1 MQARRHSFT
10 PIFIL
15 ILSIAIIC
23 LSFTTTSPDPT
34 TSAEIANDPLA
45 GGTTKSILSA
55 KYGAI
60 PLHFEPNV
68 SSAGDDA
75 RFIARAAGYQV
86 LLHHTGAHIRAASDA
101 GSIEMQIAGTRPHV
115 SPEAE
120 NELEGKTNYLIG
132 NDPAN
137 WRTNVPNYAKVRYR
151 DIYDGVD
158 AVFYGDQ
165 ADLEY
170 DFIVA
175 PEASADQITTEFTGI
190 ETASVNDAGD
200 LVLASNG
207 VTFHQKKPFAYQDI
221 DGYRREIV
229 VSYRIEQVDSR
240 VKVGFDVGSYDREQ
254 TLVIDPVLS
263 FSTYLGGNSETTGT
277 GIAVDPNG
285 NAYVAGYTSSTAGFP
300 LVGPFQNQ
308 NPGGNAAFVTKI
320 NASGTAFVYSTYLT
334 AATGFG
340 NSAASSIAV
349 DPAGNA
355 YVAGIS
361 QSCNFPTTPG
371 SFMPVVPNCGGNFK
385 GFVVKLNQSGSGLAY
400 GTYLSSPDFLFSGEL
415 TGIALDPSNNAYITG
430 WTQTQSF
437 PTTSG
442 AFKRTLAANTQNAFV
457 SKLNSSGSALVFSTF
472 VGINTP
478 VPNTDPYDKANAIAV
493 DSAGNAYITGQSV
506 SQNFPV
512 TNNAFQTFPG
522 SRLDAFV
529 TKLNSNG
536 TALVYSTYLG
546 GNGDEV
552 GRAIAVD
559 TGGNAY
565 VTGYFDGTNGFPFT
579 PNAFRNGAG
588 ENCCASVLNGFL
600 TKVNPTGTALVYS
613 TSLGTE
619 RQAMS
624 GNGIAV
630 DNTGSA
636 YVVGSE
642 GISAAYVVNAI
653 QPVSQNNDSFILKMN
668 PAGTALTYS
677 THFGGSNGSSIGNAI
692 AIDPAGA
699 AYITGSTN
707 ASNFPIS
714 AGAPQGTKPGGQSN
728 SSFIAKI
735 ATLPSDCPAITIN
748 PQPLSNVVFGTVYDQ
763 QLTAT
768 GGTGPYTFSQAPG
781 FGTNN
786 LPAGL
791 TLTAD
796 GRITGMPTNRNF
808 GSYIVTI
815 QAVAANGCVGIRTFN
830 LVYSESASAFTIK
843 IVGRDA
849 ILRGRENRY
858 NFVYTN
864 NSDVNAL
871 MVPLYIRIPDY
882 FTWRTDFQVLDT
894 IQPLA
899 GPPLDY
905 SHFPIHFVDG
915 GQRVIALVLPTMRA
929 RSTGSVSIVITV
941 PDLPQYQGVS
951 FEIEA
956 HLGKPLVY
964 SVSPGAGGTA
974 NLQRYAEQGCRFL
987 NTPGSPCET
996 QVVNF
1001 ARAQANEY
1009 VGGTGNNAGSFIRL
1023 LSGALWTS
1031 QHRPAGS
1038 LENIIFDAAIDT
1050 MLTDSSGVNSSGLTG
1065 SDFRSGSVVG
1075 SLDPNDK
1082 VGPIGVGAPR
1092 YIGSDVPIPYVIYF
1106 ENLSTATAPA
1116 QEVVITDQLDVSKYD
1131 LNTFAFGD
1139 ISIGSM
1145 RLSALPSRN
1154 VFNRDFDLR
1163 PANNII
1169 ARINAT
1175 LDLQT
1180 GIITWRM
1187 KAIDPITGLPPEDP
1201 FAGILPP
1208 NTISPRGEG
1217 SVMFRVK
1224 ARSDLVTGAEVRN
1237 QARIFFD
1244 TNLPIDTPVW
1254 LNTIDKS
1261 SPASSVQGI
1270 PASQPPSFTVNWA
1283 GTDGGSGVSRYSVYV
1298 SDNGGAFSQ
1307 FLADTTATS
1316 GVFTGQVGH
1325 TYGFYSIA
1333 TDAVGNREG
1342 PKLTAE
1348 ATTTV
1353 NAAQPAISGRVFT
1366 PSGTAIRNARVTLTD
1381 SAGTAR
1387 VAVTSSFG
1395 VYQFTNVVPGQ
1406 TYILSVASKRYRFA
1420 PKILPIT
1427 ASLADVDFVGL
1438 E

>member
-1 MQARRHSFT
+1 MQARRNSFT

-23 LSFTTTSPDPT
+23 LSFTTTSPEPT

-45 GGTTKSILSA
+45 GGTTKSIFSA

-60 PLHFEPNV
+60 PMHFEPNV
-68 SSAGDDA
+68 SSATNDA
-75 RFIARAAGYQV
+75 GFIARAAGYQV
-86 LLHHTGAHIRAASDA
+86 LLQQTGARIRAASGA
-101 GSIEMQIAGTRPHV
+101 GSIEMQMAGARPHV

-200 LVLASNG
+200 LILASNG

-320 NASGTAFVYSTYLT
+320 NAAGTAFVYSTYLT

-340 NSAASSIAV
+340 NSAASSVAV
-349 DPAGNA
+349 DAAGNA

-385 GFVVKLNQSGSGLAY
+385 GFVVKLNPSGSGLAY

-437 PTTSG
+437 PTTPG

-457 SKLNSSGSALVFSTF
+457 SKLNSSGSALVYSTF

-493 DSAGNAYITGQSV
+493 DSEGNAYITGQSV

-529 TKLNSNG
+529 TKLNSTG
-536 TALVYSTYLG
+536 TALLYSTYLG

-624 GNGIAV
+624 GNGVAV
-630 DNTGSA
+630 DSTGSA
-636 YVVGSE
+636 YVVGAE

-653 QPVSQNNDSFILKMN
+653 QPVSLNNDAFILKMN

-748 PQPLSNVVFGTVYDQ
+748 PQPLSTAVLNRSYDQ

-781 FGTNN
+781 FGANN
-786 LPAGL
+786 LPVGL
-791 TLTAD
+791 SLSPSGLISGT
-796 GRITGMPTNRNF
+796 PTNPNF
-808 GSYIVTI
+808 SSYMITV
-815 QAVAANGCVGIRTFN
+815 QAVDANGCIGVRTFALR
-830 LVYSESASAFTIK
+830 LVQRIPPLELSVA
-843 IVGRDA
+843 GRTA
-849 ILRGRENRY
+849 ILRGRPNRY
-858 NFVYTN
+858 TITYTN
-864 NSDVNAL
+864 NGDADL
-871 MVPLYIRIPDY
+871 YDLPLFIRFPDY
-882 FTWRTDFQVLDT
+882 LVIGPAAPEIGTSEEFELRTEQPNAGQTVLS
-894 IQPLA
+894 I
-899 GPPLDY
+899 
-905 SHFPIHFVDG
+905 
-915 GQRVIALVLPTMRA
+915 VLPRIRA
-929 RSTGSVSIVITV
+929 RSSGSISIVLTV
-941 PDLPQYQGVS
+941 PDRPEFSTGSFRLEGRLGVPFSTPPVGVS
-951 FEIEA
+951 A
-956 HLGKPLVY
+956 SPL
-964 SVSPGAGGTA
+964 SPSYDEGPIGGIVA
-974 NLQRYAEQGCRFL
+974 
-987 NTPGSPCET
+987 
-996 QVVNF
+996 
-1001 ARAQANEY
+1001 
-1009 VGGTGNNAGSFIRL
+1009 SFDLIVL
-1023 LSGALWTS
+1023 LVTS
-1031 QHRPAGS
+1031 W
-1038 LENIIFDAAIDT
+1038 
-1050 MLTDSSGVNSSGLTG
+1050 
-1065 SDFRSGSVVG
+1065 
-1075 SLDPNDK
+1075 DPNDK
-1082 VGPIGVGAPR
+1082 IGPAGAGSPER
-1092 YIGSDVPIPYVIYF
+1092 YINGNEPLPYIINF
-1106 ENLSTATAPA
+1106 ENLATATAPA
-1116 QEVVITDQLDVSKYD
+1116 QTVVVTDQLDLSKYD
-1131 LNTFAFGD
+1131 LSTFAFGD
-1139 ISIGSM
+1139 VTIGSQSFSPQNN
-1145 RLSALPSRN
+1145 RTN
-1154 VFNRDFDLR
+1154 FFRDFDLR

-1169 ARINAT
+1169 ARIEA
-1175 LDLQT
+1175 DLNT
-1180 GIITWRM
+1180 TSGLLTWRLSS
-1187 KAIDPITGLPPEDP
+1187 IDPATGLPTDEPL
-1201 FAGILPP
+1201 AGILPP
-1208 NTISPRGEG
+1208 NTAPPRGEG
-1217 SVMFRVK
+1217 SVSFRVRL
-1224 ARSDLVTGAEVRN
+1224 RSTVTFGTQISN
-1237 QARIFFD
+1237 QARIVFD
-1244 TNLPIDTPVW
+1244 TNAPIDTPVW
-1254 LNTIDKS
+1254 PNTLDNS
-1261 SPASSVQGI
+1261 TPTSSVQSL
-1270 PASQPPSFTVNWA
+1270 PASVPPSFTVSWA
-1283 GTDGGSGVSRYSVYV
+1283 GTDTGSGINRYTVYV
-1298 SDNGGAFSQ
+1298 SDNGGIFTPFIQ
-1307 FLADTTATS
+1307 DTTLTNT
-1316 GVFTGQVGH
+1316 VFTGQAGH

-1333 TDAVGNREG
+1333 TDAAGNREG
-1342 PKLTAE
+1342 PKITAE

-1366 PSGTAIRNARVTLTD
+1366 PAGSAIRNARVTLTD

-1406 TYILSVASKRYRFA
+1406 TYALSVASKRYRFA

-1427 ASLADVDFVGL
+1427 TSIADVDFIGL